1 MCWYRLSVSKRMAD
15 SMDPLNISENEAM
28 ACLVRWLQQSD
39 FTAFRNGDG
48 FQFANGN
55 KLPED
60 NFHGK
65 WLPSG
70 NQIRSSTLGFPSHVE
85 LPDGKFVEYPMKT
98 HHVYWFNSWN
108 HVKPPFL
115 LVKSWIELKK
125 SLLHPPSAARPLG
138 PLGDL
143 AAFSGAPAQPAPAP
157 PGWLPSSCR
166 GRKDGVQPVA
176 PVKISTWHAWNA
188 GPLL

>member
-85 LPDGKFVEYPMKT
+85 LPDGKFVEYPMK
-98 HHVYWFNSWN
+98 N
-108 HVKPPFL
+108 PPCL
-115 LVKSWIELKK
+115 LV
-125 SLLHPPSAARPLG
+125 
-138 PLGDL
+138 
-143 AAFSGAPAQPAPAP
+143 
-157 PGWLPSSCR
+157 
-166 GRKDGVQPVA
+166 
-176 PVKISTWHAWNA
+176 
-188 GPLL
+188 